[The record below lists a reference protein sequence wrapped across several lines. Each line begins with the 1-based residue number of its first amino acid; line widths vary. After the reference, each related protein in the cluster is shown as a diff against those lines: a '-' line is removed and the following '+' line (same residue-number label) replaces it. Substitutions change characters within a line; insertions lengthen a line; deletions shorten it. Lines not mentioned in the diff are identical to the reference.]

1 MLKKSIIFYKCKE
14 KLKIP
19 KVKKKIA
26 DIKHVSFW
34 SIIMILNLTDEE
46 FDLELKKLLENVDS
60 IKADVDLYSSLVEEK
75 INSEL
80 A

>member
-1 MLKKSIIFYKCKE
+1 
-14 KLKIP
+14 
-19 KVKKKIA
+19 
-26 DIKHVSFW
+26 
-34 SIIMILNLTDEE
+34 MILNLTDEE

-60 IKADVDLYSSLVEEK
+60 IKADVDLYSSLVEVK

>member
-1 MLKKSIIFYKCKE
+1 
-14 KLKIP
+14 
-19 KVKKKIA
+19 
-26 DIKHVSFW
+26 
-34 SIIMILNLTDEE
+34 MILNLTDEE